1 MTEENNTPGQ
11 LMPTQPLLIQDEMK
25 SCYLDYAMSVIVGR
39 ALPDVRDG
47 LKPVH
52 RRILYAMHM
61 LNNYHNRPFLKSA
74 RVVGDVIGKY
84 HPHGDSAVYSSIVR
98 LAQDFSMRYT
108 IVDGQGNFGSIDGDS
123 AAAMRYTEIRMEKL
137 AEEILSDL
145 DKETVDWQP
154 NYDDS
159 LQEPVVLPT
168 KVPNL
173 LINGS
178 TGIAVGMAT
187 NIPPH
192 NLTEIMSGL
201 ILLIDEPTT
210 SIEDL
215 LTVIPG
221 PDFPTAGVIYG
232 TVGIRSAYHTGKG
245 VIQLRAVAEVEPMER
260 GDRER
265 IIITE
270 IPYQVNKAKLIE
282 RIAELVNEKNLEGI
296 SSIRDESNRLG
307 IRIVIELKRGEQG
320 NVILNQLYKQTQMQV
335 SFGIIFLSIHQ
346 GQPKV
351 LNIRDQL
358 QYFIDHRKNVVFKRT
373 TYELK
378 KALER
383 AHILEGL
390 KIAVENIDAIIALIK
405 AAPGPAEAKVQLIQ
419 NYTLSDIQAQAIL
432 DMRLQRLTG
441 LERDKIIADYEEV
454 MKVIAEL
461 KAILASE
468 DRIKEIVKTEFL
480 EIKEKFGDTR
490 RTQIVATDE
499 EFEMEDLIANE
510 EVVVTFTH
518 KGYVKRMTTD
528 TFKAQK
534 RGGKGIKGGQTTS
547 DEDFYSL
554 MFTCQT
560 HDRILFFSD
569 KGNVFG
575 LKVFNVPEANRLAK
589 GRNIIN
595 LIQLAEGEKIRD
607 IIAIPKDTKAKHLI
621 FATEQGL
628 IKKTE
633 LAEYDRINQS
643 GKIAIKFVD
652 GDNLVSVKLLEE
664 GKDILMAATSGKT
677 IRFSQDDCRPLGRVS
692 QGVKGITLE
701 DDEKVI
707 GMEVIDS
714 TSEILSVTSKG
725 YGKRTSAEEFRVQTR
740 GGKGTIGM
748 KLTEKNGDI
757 VQIKPVIEKDDLM
770 IITNKG
776 QIIRTRVKEISLV
789 GRATQGVKLINVTGD
804 EVVVSVEKLIESS
817 DTENGESHE
826 AGDSEQE

>member
-1 MTEENNTPGQ
+1 MSDENSLGPV
-11 LMPTQPLLIQDEMK
+11 MPSQPLLIQDEMK

-52 RRILYAMHM
+52 RRILFAMHM
-61 LNNYHNRPFLKSA
+61 LNNYHNRPYLKSA

-98 LAQDFSMRYT
+98 LAQDFSMRYP
-108 IVDGQGNFGSIDGDS
+108 IVDGQGNFGSIDGDN

-137 AEEILSDL
+137 AEDIMSDI
-145 DKETVDWQP
+145 DKDTVDWQS

-159 LQEPVVLPT
+159 LKEPMVLPT
-168 KVPNL
+168 KIPNL

-192 NLTEIMSGL
+192 NLSEIMSGL
-201 ILLIDEPTT
+201 LHLIEEPNT
-210 SIEDL
+210 SIEEL
-215 LTVIPG
+215 MTMIPG

-270 IPYQVNKAKLIE
+270 IPYQVNKSRLIE
-282 RIAELVNEKNLEGI
+282 RIAEMVNEKTLEGI
-296 SSIRDESNRLG
+296 SQIRDESNRLG

-335 SFGIIFLSIHQ
+335 SFGIIFLSIYK

-358 QYFIDHRKNVVFKRT
+358 QYFIDHRKNIVFKRT

-378 KALER
+378 KAQEK

-405 AAPGPAEAKVQLIQ
+405 QSEGPAVAKSQLIV
-419 NYTLSDIQAQAIL
+419 NYSLSEIQAQAIL

-441 LERDKIIADYEEV
+441 LERDRIVTDYNEV
-454 MKVIAEL
+454 MSVIAEL
-461 KAILASE
+461 LAILASE
-468 DRIKEIVKTEFL
+468 DRIKEIVKIEFQ
-480 EIKEKFGDTR
+480 EVKEKYGDER
-490 RTQIVATDE
+490 KTQIVATDE
-499 EFEMEDLIANE
+499 EFEMEDLVANE

-547 DEDFYSL
+547 DEDFYTL

-560 HDRILFFSD
+560 HDRILFFTD

-589 GRNIIN
+589 GRNVIN
-595 LIQLAEGEKIRD
+595 LMQLGENEKIRE
-607 IIAIPKDTKAKHLI
+607 IITIPKDTKAKYLM

-628 IKKTE
+628 VKKTE

-643 GKIAIKFVD
+643 GKIAIKFVE

-677 IRFSQDDCRPLGRVS
+677 IRFSQEDCRPLGRVS
-692 QGVKGITLE
+692 QGVRGIMLE
-701 DDEKVI
+701 DNEKVI
-707 GMEVIDS
+707 GMEVIDE
-714 TSEILSVTSKG
+714 TSEILAVTSKG
-725 YGKRTSAEEFRVQTR
+725 YGKRTLVAEFRVQTR

-757 VQIKPVIEKDDLM
+757 VQIKPVTEKDDLM

-776 QIIRTRVKEISLV
+776 QIIRTRVHEISLV
-789 GRATQGVKLINVTGD
+789 GRATQGVRLINLSGD
-804 EVVVSVEKLIESS
+804 EVVVSVEKLIES
-817 DTENGESHE
+817 TEVAEESSEAGES
-826 AGDSEQE
+826 DQE

>member
-1 MTEENNTPGQ
+1 MSDENSTGQ
-11 LMPTQPLLIQDEMK
+11 AIPAQPLLIQDEMK

-61 LNNYHNRPFLKSA
+61 MNNYHNRPYLKSA

-98 LAQDFSMRYT
+98 LAQDFSMRYP
-108 IVDGQGNFGSIDGDS
+108 IVDGQGNFGSIDGDN

-137 AEEILSDL
+137 TEEILVDI
-145 DKETVDWQP
+145 DKETVDWQA

-159 LQEPVVLPT
+159 LQEPMVLPT
-168 KVPNL
+168 KIPNL

-192 NLTEIMSGL
+192 NLTEVMGGL
-201 ILLIDEPTT
+201 LQLIDDPKTT
-210 SIEDL
+210 VEDL
-215 LTVIPG
+215 LAIIPG
-221 PDFPTAGVIYG
+221 PDFPTSGVIYG
-232 TVGIRSAYHTGKG
+232 TAGIRSAYHTGKG

-270 IPYQVNKAKLIE
+270 IPYQVNKARLIE

-378 KALER
+378 KAQER

-405 AAPGPAEAKVQLIQ
+405 AAAGPAEAKTQLIH
-419 NYTLSDIQAQAIL
+419 NYTLSEIQAQAIL

-454 MKVIAEL
+454 MKLIGEL
-461 KAILASE
+461 KSILASE

-480 EIKEKFGDTR
+480 DIREKFGDKR
-490 RTQIVATDE
+490 KTQIIATDE

-560 HDRILFFSD
+560 HDRILFFTD

-589 GRNIIN
+589 GRNIVN
-595 LIQLAEGEKIRD
+595 LIQLSEGEKIRD
-607 IIAIPKDTKAKHLI
+607 IIAIPKETKAKHLI

-652 GDNLVSVKLLEE
+652 GDNLVSVKLLED
-664 GKDILMAATSGKT
+664 GKDIFMAATSGKT

-725 YGKRTSAEEFRVQTR
+725 YGKRTMAEEFRVQSR

-748 KLTEKNGDI
+748 KLTDKNGDI
-757 VQIKPVIEKDDLM
+757 VQIKPVVEKDDLM

-776 QIIRTRVKEISLV
+776 QIIRTRVHEISLV

-804 EVVVSVEKLIESS
+804 EVVVSVEKLIESQV
-817 DTENGESHE
+817 TEGVDGEE
-826 AGDSEQE
+826 TTEE